1 MPITSSSMLT
11 KEERKAYNT
20 EFWEDF
26 RKFMRPYAS
35 ESGKRVNWLNYP
47 TNIRYIYVRL
57 DANNKFAA
65 FNFDIQPKDDGI
77 RAIIWEQMEE
87 LKVVLTAS
95 MNDENGEWLKDE
107 YQSSTG
113 YFSRIQWKLEDV
125 NYFNPEDKEK
135 IFSFFK
141 NKLLGFDDFYSNFS
155 EILILLAK

>member
-1 MPITSSSMLT
+1 MLITSSSMLT

-26 RKFMRPYAS
+26 RKFMRPYPS

-47 TNIRYIYVRL
+47 TNIRYLYVRL

-65 FNFDIQPKDDGI
+65 LNFDIQPKDEGI
-77 RAIIWEQMEE
+77 RSIIWEQMEE
-87 LKVVLTAS
+87 LKTVLAAS
-95 MNDENGEWLKDE
+95 MNGESGEWLKDE
-107 YQSSTG
+107 YQPSTG
-113 YFSRIQWKLEDV
+113 YFSRIQWKLEQV
-125 NYFNPEDKEK
+125 NYFKPEDKEK
-135 IFSFFK
+135 IFFFFK